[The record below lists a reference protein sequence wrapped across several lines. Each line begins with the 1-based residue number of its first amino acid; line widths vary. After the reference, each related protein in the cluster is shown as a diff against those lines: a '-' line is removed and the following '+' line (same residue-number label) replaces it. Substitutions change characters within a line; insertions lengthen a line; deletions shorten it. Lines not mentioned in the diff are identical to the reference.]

1 MTSEELREVIEQA
14 AQADH
19 KKITGGGFRNN
30 PALASVRNVA
40 QARNIIKRFLDGC
53 PEWISVLELRELMD
67 GEHE

>member
-19 KKITGGGFRNN
+19 KKITGSGFRN
-30 PALASVRNVA
+30 ALANDRNVA

-53 PEWISVLELRELMD
+53 PDWISVLEIRELMD
-67 GEHE
+67 GDQ